1 MTLFIHLYKYFFTH
15 NILQCYPDWFYLS
28 LQNKIIARRS
38 WETTVGEKEA
48 TKVSIQFCYHNEL
61 QNKWY
66 IYIYWFWIHISNNW
80 YFSEG
85 KALAELA
92 FNNRSLRDALLATT
106 ESVAVGIH
114 VENWST
120 YRLWQPEYDM
130 EKGRTYSEEAAKL
143 AGTLPGTV
151 CFCTKM

>member
-1 MTLFIHLYKYFFTH
+1 MIDFICHYRTKSLLGDPEKPLLERKKLLRYQFNIVIMMNYRINFNFTT
-15 NILQCYPDWFYLS
+15 
-28 LQNKIIARRS
+28 R
-38 WETTVGEKEA
+38 
-48 TKVSIQFCYHNEL
+48 
-61 QNKWY
+61 
-66 IYIYWFWIHISNNW
+66 IYWFLNHMSNNW

-120 YRLWQPEYDM
+120 YRLWQPEYEM

-151 CFCTKM
+151 SFFT

>member
-1 MTLFIHLYKYFFTH
+1 M
-15 NILQCYPDWFYLS
+15 
-28 LQNKIIARRS
+28 
-38 WETTVGEKEA
+38 
-48 TKVSIQFCYHNEL
+48 
-61 QNKWY
+61 
-66 IYIYWFWIHISNNW
+66 SNNW

-120 YRLWQPEYDM
+120 YRLWQPEYEM

-151 CFCTKM
+151 SYCKKGICYDMVHR

>member
-1 MTLFIHLYKYFFTH
+1 MNDK
-15 NILQCYPDWFYLS
+15 ILQRYHDWFYLS

-38 WETTVGEKEA
+38 WETIIGEKEA
-48 TKVSIQFCYHNEL
+48 TKVSIQYCYHDEL
-61 QNKWY
+61 QNNTR
-66 IYIYWFWIHISNNW
+66 IYWFLNHMSNNW

-120 YRLWQPEYDM
+120 YRLWQPEYEM

-143 AGTLPGTV
+143 AGTLPGIV
-151 CFCTKM
+151 SFCRKK

>member
-1 MTLFIHLYKYFFTH
+1 M
-15 NILQCYPDWFYLS
+15 
-28 LQNKIIARRS
+28 
-38 WETTVGEKEA
+38 
-48 TKVSIQFCYHNEL
+48 
-61 QNKWY
+61 
-66 IYIYWFWIHISNNW
+66 SNNW

-120 YRLWQPEYDM
+120 YRLWQPEYEM

-151 CFCTKM
+151 SSCKKSNLLRYGLKRQSLKDIKNILIII

>member
-1 MTLFIHLYKYFFTH
+1 VTLSRLIFFH
-15 NILQCYPDWFYLS
+15 YRKKS
-28 LQNKIIARRS
+28 LL
-38 WETTVGEKEA
+38 GDPEKPLLER
-48 TKVSIQFCYHNEL
+48 KKL
-61 QNKWY
+61 L
-66 IYIYWFWIHISNNW
+66 
-80 YFSEG
+80 SEG

-120 YRLWQPEYDM
+120 YRLWQPEYEM

-151 CFCTKM
+151 SSRFINVWNSRSCQVEHWWIFKPSVVGNVVCTVQPTILEAMGSRWIVIKLRSSKL